1 VLVREKGVEIALT
14 VAPAIEIAQFEDFYQ
29 RERPGFLTLARA
41 LCRSSQP
48 AVAEDIVQD
57 AFVRAYERW
66 PQISQYDRPD
76 LWVRRV
82 TINLAM
88 SRYRRLR
95 TQVTGLAR
103 LAARTDMHAALS
115 DDTTS
120 ILAGIR
126 RLPTRQA
133 QVVALKYV
141 DDLSTEEIA
150 DVLEMA
156 PGTVRTH
163 LRRALDAMRSDRT
176 FTTTMGGEADA

>member
-1 VLVREKGVEIALT
+1 VSVREKGVEIALT
-14 VAPAIEIAQFEDFYQ
+14 VAPAVEIAQFEDFYQ
-29 RERPGFLTLARA
+29 RERPLLLTLARA

-48 AVAEDIVQD
+48 AVAEDVVQD

-66 PQISQYDRPD
+66 PQISRYDRPD

-82 TINLAM
+82 TMNLAT

-103 LAARTDMHAALS
+103 LAARTDTVAGLS
-115 DDTTS
+115 DDTMS
-120 ILAGIR
+120 ILGAIQ

-133 QVVALKYV
+133 QVIALKFI

-163 LRRALDAMRSDRT
+163 LRRGLDALRIEGT
-176 FTTTMGGEADA
+176 FTTTMGGDADA